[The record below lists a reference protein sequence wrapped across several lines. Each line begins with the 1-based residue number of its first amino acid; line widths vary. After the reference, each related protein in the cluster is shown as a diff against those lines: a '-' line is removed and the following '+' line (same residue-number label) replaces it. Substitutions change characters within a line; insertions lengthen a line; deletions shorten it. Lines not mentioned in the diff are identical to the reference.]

1 MTMAEDQEKTLQ
13 DNRIEK
19 CKENVMRSSNERKD
33 AFCEKIMNEFAQI
46 A

>member
-1 MTMAEDQEKTLQ
+1 MAEDQEKTLQ

-19 CKENVMRSSNERKD
+19 CIENAMRSSNERMD
-33 AFCEKIMNEFAQI
+33 VFCEKTMNEFVHI